1 MNAIF
6 SSAKHSRL
14 IYVLFLVFVFLIGG
28 LVYLSWSFVAQNTIK
43 FLSPVNPSE
52 LKPQIRNM
60 SDNSSRF
67 NQNQIVGQVLMTTLE
82 GTQLSASEAAWLR
95 DGVVGGILL
104 LGRNIENKDQLKAL
118 TTQIMLEASSSGVQP
133 FIAVDQEGG
142 SVARIDWIEK
152 TAQVD
157 ITSTDQAYQVAL
169 KRGQAL
175 KDLGITMNLAPVL
188 ECSSDQESYI
198 ASQGRSFS
206 NHCLEKAMAM
216 VKGYRVAGI
225 IPVVKHFPDGLAWTT
240 TDPHKSLPII
250 DQDQNQ
256 LLSNLQPY
264 RQLIKANIPALM
276 VTHLNYPLLDSRPAS
291 ASYFFLTSL
300 LAENFSFTG
309 LIIVDDLS
317 MKAVAD
323 NYEVGE
329 YALNSLNAGADFLIA
344 SSPNDFEKIS
354 KTLFTAWQQKQ
365 ITKSDFDR
373 KLLHITAVKQS
384 LNEH

>member
-1 MNAIF
+1 MSSIF
-6 SSAKHSRL
+6 FPAKHSRL
-14 IYVLFLVFVFLIGG
+14 IYILFLVFVFLIGG
-28 LVYLSWSFVAQNTIK
+28 LVYLSWSFVAQNTIR
-43 FLSPVNPSE
+43 FLSPVSQSE
-52 LKPQIRNM
+52 LKPQ
-60 SDNSSRF
+60 SKSVPDNLPRF
-67 NQNQIVGQVLMTTLE
+67 SQSQTVGQVLITTLE
-82 GTQLSASEAAWLR
+82 GTQLSASEAGWLR
-95 DGVVGGILL
+95 NGVVGGILL

-118 TTQIMLEASSSGVQP
+118 TTQIVVEASSSGIQP

-152 TAQVD
+152 TAQAD
-157 ITSTDQAYQVAL
+157 IVSTDQAYQIAL

-175 KDLGITMNLAPVL
+175 KNLGVTMNLAPVL

-198 ASQGRSFS
+198 TSQKRSFS
-206 NHCLEKAMAM
+206 NHCLDKAMAM
-216 VKGYRVAGI
+216 VKGYLAAGI

-256 LLSNLQPY
+256 LLSNLKPY

-276 VTHLNYPLLDSRPAS
+276 VTHLNYPLLDSKPAS

-300 LAENFSFTG
+300 LAENFNFTG

-317 MKAVAD
+317 MKAIAD

-329 YALNSLNAGADFLIA
+329 YALNSLNAGADFLII
-344 SSPNDFEKIS
+344 SSPDDFEKIS
-354 KTLFTAWQQKQ
+354 KTLLAAWQQKQ

-373 KLLHITAVKQS
+373 KLSHITAVKQS